1 MTQWL
6 SAILRTL
13 LLVVVAVW
21 AVVPVGARPAAG
33 DEPPGTVTPLAA
45 PFQGMTADVLF
56 AKLVER
62 NRLRESRL
70 LGYQAVNTYQVA
82 NQQGRVYA
90 EEVVRVN
97 YRAPHQKTLVTD
109 SVAGSRLICDL
120 VLKRLIE
127 SEAETSSGRAHHDS
141 SIQPANYR
149 FNLLGEQRV
158 GPYRCFVVEAIP
170 RRRDKY
176 LFEGRIWI
184 DTQDFAI
191 VRIAGQPAKSLS
203 FWIKR
208 ADFVRRYQKMG
219 EFWLPIGDET
229 LVDVRFYGK
238 RVLSID
244 RGDYA
249 INGGQAADSEA
260 PEPLGEPSRPT
271 VSSPH

>member
-1 MTQWL
+1 MF
-6 SAILRTL
+6 
-13 LLVVVAVW
+13 LLVLTAAW
-21 AVVPVGARPAAG
+21 AVVPSAARAAAG
-33 DEPPGTVTPLAA
+33 DETPGTVTPLAA
-45 PFQGMTADVLF
+45 PFQGMTAGVLF
-56 AKLVER
+56 AKLVEQ
-62 NRLRESRL
+62 NQLRESRL
-70 LGYQAVNTYQVA
+70 LRYQAVNTYKIA

-90 EEVVRVN
+90 EAVARVN
-97 YRAPHQKTLVTD
+97 YRAPRQKTLVID

-120 VLKRLIE
+120 VLKRLVE
-127 SEAETSSGRAHHDS
+127 SESETASGRAHHDS

-149 FNLLGEQRV
+149 FNLLGEQQL
-158 GPYRCFVVEAIP
+158 GPYRCFVVDALP

-184 DTQDFAI
+184 DTEDFAI

-219 EFWLPIGDET
+219 DFWLPVSDET

-249 INGGQAADSEA
+249 INGSKAADSEA
-260 PEPLGEPSRPT
+260 PEPSGEPSRSAA
-271 VSSPH
+271 SSPH